1 MPYLPLRFAKQVTR
15 LGARLKGNLPGL
27 VRGALGDV
35 APGLT
40 GGITD
45 VHSFIFCDVAGR
57 PLRRIPADGA
67 SSPRV
72 LSHCFAFPVSWL
84 SVRSPPPTLAVPD
97 ITAVDRIPT
106 AGVGRRVT
114 AARPGDLYQE
124 LAPDR
129 LGPPLGP
136 ASAQRR

>member
-1 MPYLPLRFAKQVTR
+1 MPYLPLRFAEQVTR
-15 LGARLKGNLPGL
+15 LVARLKGNLPGL
-27 VRGALGDV
+27 VRGALDDV

-45 VHSFIFCDVAGR
+45 VHSFIFCDIVGR
-57 PLRRIPADGA
+57 PLRRRTPADGA

-84 SVRSPPPTLAVPD
+84 YVRSPPPTLAVPD
-97 ITAVDRIPT
+97 ITAVDRIPA

-114 AARPGDLYQE
+114 AAQRSGALSCTNT
-124 LAPDR
+124 AGTR
-129 LGPPLGP
+129 LRLWV
-136 ASAQRR
+136 SY